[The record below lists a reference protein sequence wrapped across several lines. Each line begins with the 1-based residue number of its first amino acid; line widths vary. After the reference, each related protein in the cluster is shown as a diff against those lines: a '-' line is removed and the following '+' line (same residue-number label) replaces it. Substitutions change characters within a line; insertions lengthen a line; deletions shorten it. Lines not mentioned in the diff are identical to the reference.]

1 MNLYMYKGPVEQFDR
16 VLEND
21 WEAYTYA
28 VSESK
33 ARSNI
38 AYQYKRQT
46 SREPWSKITLPGVI
60 TYISN
65 VKDGVQLSWNFEDI

>member
-16 VLEND
+16 VLEYN

-28 VSESK
+28 VSEAK

-38 AYQYKRQT
+38 AYQYKKQT
-46 SREPWSKITLPGVI
+46 HRVPNSRIDLPGII
-60 TYISN
+60 TYIS
-65 VKDGVQLSWNFEDI
+65 KIEDGRQLSWDLNDI